1 MKRGIIIIIIAVLF
15 DQLTKQLAVH
25 FLYDALSDSSKVIEV
40 IPYLLK
46 LSYATNRGA
55 SLGFLEGEIVLFII
69 ITILALGLF
78 GYLFKDVD
86 FKSKKIYSLSITFFI
101 AGTLGNFIDRLFLG
115 HVIDFM
121 NFPFLNFIAPF
132 YNNWADMYL
141 SLAIVLFAIDMLFL
155 ESKRKM
161 KEENPH
167 ETTDN

>member
-86 FKSKKIYSLSITFFI
+86 FKSKKYTVYRLHFLLQEPSVTLSIGYF
-101 AGTLGNFIDRLFLG
+101 
-115 HVIDFM
+115 
-121 NFPFLNFIAPF
+121 
-132 YNNWADMYL
+132 
-141 SLAIVLFAIDMLFL
+141 
-155 ESKRKM
+155 
-161 KEENPH
+161 
-167 ETTDN
+167 